1 MENLTDL
8 DLLCLYAVMGGATGK
23 QVIEYVKREQEDK
36 DYSEKAIGILQEL
49 QRSAESY
56 GWWYDLTDVAYM
68 KIRLELVQRG
78 LLDGDVKEIE
88 GFIKEWEDSEN

>member
-36 DYSEKAIGILQEL
+36 EYSEKAIGVLQEL
-49 QRSAESY
+49 QRSVEALEF
-56 GWWYDLTDVAYM
+56 YDLSDVTYM
-68 KIRLELVQRG
+68 KVRLELVQRG

-88 GFIKEWEDSEN
+88 GFIKAWEDSEN

>member
-36 DYSEKAIGILQEL
+36 EYSEKAIGVLQEL
-49 QRSAESY
+49 QRSVEALEF
-56 GWWYDLTDVAYM
+56 YDLSDVTYM
-68 KIRLELVQRG
+68 KVRLELVQRG

-88 GFIKEWEDSEN
+88 GFIKAWEDSEI

>member
-36 DYSEKAIGILQEL
+36 EYSEKAIGVLQEL
-49 QRSAESY
+49 QRSAESSRL
-56 GWWYDLTDVAYM
+56 YDLSDVAYM

-78 LLDGDVKEIE
+78 LLDGDVKEIKA
-88 GFIKEWEDSEN
+88 FIKGLEESEN

>member
-36 DYSEKAIGILQEL
+36 EYSEKAIGVLQEL
-49 QRSAESY
+49 QRSVEALEF
-56 GWWYDLTDVAYM
+56 YDLSDVAYM
-68 KIRLELVQRG
+68 KVRLELVQRG

-88 GFIKEWEDSEN
+88 GFIKAWEDSEN

>member
-1 MENLTDL
+1 MEKLTDL

-36 DYSEKAIGILQEL
+36 EYSEKGIGVLQEL
-49 QRSAESY
+49 QRSVEALEF
-56 GWWYDLTDVAYM
+56 YDLSDVTYM
-68 KIRLELVQRG
+68 KVRLELVQRG

-88 GFIKEWEDSEN
+88 GFIKAWEDSEN

>member
-36 DYSEKAIGILQEL
+36 EYSEKAIGILQEL
-49 QRSAESY
+49 QRSAESS
-56 GWWYDLTDVAYM
+56 GWYDLTDVAYM

-78 LLDGDVKEIE
+78 LLDGDVKEIK
-88 GFIKEWEDSEN
+88 GFIKAWEDSEI

>member
-36 DYSEKAIGILQEL
+36 EYSEKAIGILQEL

-56 GWWYDLTDVAYM
+56 GWYDLTDVAYM

-88 GFIKEWEDSEN
+88 GFIKAWEDSEN

>member
-23 QVIEYVKREQEDK
+23 KVIEYVKREQEDK
-36 DYSEKAIGILQEL
+36 EYSEKAICVLQEL

-56 GWWYDLTDVAYM
+56 GWYDLSDVTYM
-68 KIRLELVQRG
+68 KVRLELVQRG
-78 LLDGDVKEIE
+78 LLDGDVKEIK
-88 GFIKEWEDSEN
+88 GFIKAWEDSEI